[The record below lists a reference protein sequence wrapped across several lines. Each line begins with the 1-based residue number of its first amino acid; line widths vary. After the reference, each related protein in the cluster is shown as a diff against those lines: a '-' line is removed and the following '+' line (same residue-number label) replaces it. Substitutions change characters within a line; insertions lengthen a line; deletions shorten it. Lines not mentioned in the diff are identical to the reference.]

1 MADRVSGVG
10 PIASERWTLRSFSGG
25 VFVDGEGEILRVQN
39 PATEEIVASG
49 RLLSLS
55 QLDETM
61 RAARAAFDSGS
72 WSEGATRRAAL
83 LRLADLVQEAE
94 AELTESLVAEIGTPA
109 SLCAT
114 FHVPACVSMLRYFA
128 ERSDVDR
135 TVLLGRDER
144 TPVSE
149 AMIRYQPIGVVAAIG
164 AYNSPL
170 WMLGAKAGAALA
182 AGCSVVFMSSP
193 LAPITAMLFAD
204 LARQAGSPSGVFSL
218 VLGGPEIGSALTT
231 HPETDKITFTGSV
244 TTGSHVMQQAA
255 QDIKGVVLEL
265 GGKSAAVV
273 LPSADLEKVALPLH
287 ARYLR
292 NAGQACQAPTRLLV
306 HEDRYDEFV
315 ECSRRAIAKLP
326 VGDPWDP
333 ETVVGPLISEAHR
346 ARVEGRVA
354 KALDEGAKIILGG
367 GRPDD
372 QPCGWFM
379 NPTVVGNIA
388 NDAELA
394 RNEIF
399 GPVSVLI
406 TYRDIDEAVAI
417 ANDSPLGLAAHVY
430 GDLAE
435 AQAVAERLQAGTI
448 TINGGG
454 PLRVDGVMRGWKHSG
469 IGAELG
475 EEGLREFLEAKFIQW
490 PV

>member
-1 MADRVSGVG
+1 M
-10 PIASERWTLRSFSGG
+10 SEVTNETNVRWTLQSFCNGR
-25 VFVDGEGEILRVQN
+25 FVDGEGESLTVQN
-39 PATEEIVASG
+39 PATEEIVARG
-49 RLLSLS
+49 NVLSPS
-55 QLDETM
+55 QLDATM
-61 RAARAAFDSGS
+61 RAARSAFDSGS
-72 WSEGATRRAAL
+72 WRDGAVRRTAL
-83 LRLADLVQEAE
+83 LRLAELVQGAE
-94 AELTESLVAEIGTPA
+94 TALTESLVSEIGTPA
-109 SLCAT
+109 SLCAS
-114 FHVPACVSMLRYFA
+114 FHVPACVAMLRYFA
-128 ERSDVDR
+128 EQSVVDR
-135 TVLLGRDER
+135 TVMLGRDER

-149 AMIRYQPIGVVAAIG
+149 AIIRYEPIGVVVAIG

-182 AGCSVVFMSSP
+182 AGCSVIFMSSP
-193 LAPITAMLFAD
+193 LAPITAMLFAE
-204 LARQAGSPSGVFSL
+204 LARQANIPSGVFNV

-244 TTGSHVMQQAA
+244 VTGSHVMQQAA

-306 HEDRYDEFV
+306 HEDQYDEFV
-315 ECSRRAIAKLP
+315 ECSRRAIENLL

-333 ETVVGPLISEAHR
+333 RTVVGPLISEAHR
-346 ARVEGRVA
+346 DRVESRVA
-354 KALDEGAKIILGG
+354 RALGEGATIVLGG
-367 GRPDD
+367 GRPED
-372 QPCGWFM
+372 QPRGWFM
-379 NPTVVGNIA
+379 NPTVIGNVGN
-388 NDAELA
+388 DSELA

-399 GPVSVLI
+399 GPVSVLL
-406 TYRDIDEAVAI
+406 TYKDVDEAVAI

-430 GDLAE
+430 GDLEE
-435 AQAVAERLQAGTI
+435 AKAVAERLQAGTV